1 MTARKVAILFD
12 IDGTLITSGGAGTK
26 AWSLAYQ
33 REYKIE
39 VDISVISDM
48 GMTDPEVGELSF
60 VSAMGRKP
68 NADELARLLELHTH
82 FLPISVAQ
90 SEKYRVLDGAEE
102 ILISLIQQGYIL
114 GLSSG
119 NSEKGAHIKLHRAG
133 LNRFFSFGGY
143 GSDSRDRGEL
153 TKVAMSR
160 AQVVYGAAIEASQF
174 LAVGDTSRDVEA
186 AHTAGIACVAVASA
200 KFSEDELAKSGADFV
215 ISSLKDG
222 LPL

>member
-33 REYKIE
+33 SEYKLD
-39 VDISVISDM
+39 VDISAISDM

-68 NADELARLLELHTH
+68 KADELERLLELHSHYLST
-82 FLPISVAQ
+82 SVEE
-90 SEKYRVLDGAEE
+90 SEGYRVLDGAKE
-102 ILISLIQQGYIL
+102 ILISLIEQGYIL

-119 NSEKGAHIKLHRAG
+119 NSEKGAHIKLHRAE

-160 AQVVYGAAIEASQF
+160 AQIVYGAAIEASQF

-186 AHTAGIACVAVASA
+186 AHTAGIECVAVASA
-200 KFSEDELAKSGADFV
+200 KFSKDELAKSGADYV
-215 ISSLKDG
+215 IGSLKEG